1 MPTEVT
7 TIKVTKKQR
16 ELIGDAA
23 KKHKKKIG
31 EFVYQCALFVHK
43 RRLDPYDLKETE
55 VIEEFK
61 KLKSQLISFI
71 RKQERDHIVPLH
83 NSVNDM
89 TRQLVSTTD
98 TLEGIYANS
107 ANFEDDLPGEQ
118 PKQTLTADL
127 DDSNIKLL
135 REELDKKNR
144 LINQVYKDIQ
154 TLKNAAKSQRGK
166 VLIELSADE
175 FNRIVSLGSLYS

>member
-1 MPTEVT
+1 MAEEVT

-16 ELIGDAA
+16 ELIGEAA
-23 KKHKKKIG
+23 GKHNKKIG
-31 EFVYQCALFVHK
+31 EFVHQCTLFVHTRK
-43 RRLDPYDLKETE
+43 YDPYELEDIN

-61 KLKSQLISFI
+61 KLKTQLISFI

-107 ANFEDDLPGEQ
+107 SNFVDDLTG
-118 PKQTLTADL
+118 KQQQRPPAVDQSGT
-127 DDSNIKLL
+127 NIELL
-135 REELDKKNR
+135 RAELDKKNR
-144 LINQVYKDIQ
+144 LINQV
-154 TLKNAAKSQRGK
+154 LKGMSVLKSAAKPQKGK
-166 VLIELSADE
+166 VLIELSADD
-175 FNRIVSLGSLYS
+175 FNRIVSLG